1 MDRKVIRTYKDYIED
16 GNDYFNFNIWM
27 SKMTEDFDG
36 SEYVDYDEEVEHLR
50 DLLHDEL
57 YVKAKEKLSKS
68 RLFNGASKF
77 SVTRKIENSALGYAN
92 PRKKAEQMLRVTN
105 APFSI
110 YYNYLHDHNYE
121 NIIFNKPFEKE
132 GLSSVINM
140 GVKFLLTKAAMKH
153 NNGKLFR
160 ATLVLNMFI
169 ELNDYWRWQHQI
181 TPENRIWKSS
191 EKNMSE
197 KGIEVLNGNIK
208 ILAATERSAGLMN
221 LKTVVSAYDFLPKD
235 VANKIINDY
244 LENALCPSDETTAEL
259 LDSLSD
265 EVDPNLLDV
274 KMPKVTGLSLDNRLY
289 YNGLRAVYILPF
301 PTILIK
307 SLEKKLSHIPNAKGQ
322 MKMAVKGLNNLLY
335 NPRLVA
341 MMMQELEKDVEDN
354 NLWNTDLGVSI
365 IANLYEGFRETLGKT
380 AWKDIAQE
388 HFTYE
393 HINDSND
400 DVEIIFSLEKEDIWT
415 ASSAGN
421 SWSSCHSATFGHSP
435 IFMGGDEITFVVYE
449 KGSRMA
455 DEGVDSKK
463 WRAYGH
469 LWYDENDKNRM
480 VFSVEHAYP
489 NQDNKISEV
498 IKDII
503 LDGLELKYTSTETI
517 FNHATINIL
526 EGTTSHGYYDYNE
539 CTTPNY
545 FTFDIETEA
554 EELDKG
560 FMETGLNLLNES
572 MTLDVERYIEAGS
585 VATTEVIKNLG
596 FLLHYCNKKD
606 IELTI
611 PNISYLYEI
620 GDLGDAF
627 TAVGRATYMA
637 LGQNDDLSFGS
648 GLHLESLEEGE
659 DLGGWDQTSSL
670 SVIVNYYCYP
680 NLETREWYY

>member
-1 MDRKVIRTYKDYIED
+1 MDRKVIRTYKDYMEN
-16 GNDYFNFNIWM
+16 GNQYFEFDTWM
-27 SKMTEDFDG
+27 NKMTEDFDG

-77 SVTRKIENSALGYAN
+77 SVVRKIENSTIGYAQ
-92 PRKKAEQMLRVTN
+92 PRQKAEQMLRVTS

-110 YYNYLHDHNYE
+110 YYNYLHNNKYE
-121 NIIFNKPFEKE
+121 NIIFNKPFEGD
-132 GLSSVINM
+132 GLSSVTDM
-140 GVKFLLTKAAMKH
+140 GLKFLLTEAAKRDD
-153 NNGKLFR
+153 GTRLFR
-160 ATLVLNMFI
+160 ALLVLNMFI
-169 ELNDYWRWQHQI
+169 ELNDLWRWQHHVS
-181 TPENRIWKSS
+181 PEYRSWKSS
-191 EKNMSE
+191 EKKMTE
-197 KGIEVLNGNIK
+197 RGIEVLNGNLK
-208 ILAATERSAGLMN
+208 ILAATERSTGLKN
-221 LKTVVSAYDFLPKD
+221 LKTIVAAYDFLSKD
-235 VANKIINDY
+235 VSDVIINEY
-244 LENALCPSDETTAEL
+244 LENAICPSDETTAKIF
-259 LDSLSD
+259 DSLSD
-265 EVDPNLLDV
+265 EIDPDLLDT

-289 YNGLRAVYILPF
+289 HNALRSVYMLPF
-301 PTILIK
+301 PNILVK

-322 MKMAVKGLNNLLY
+322 LKMGVKGLNNFLY
-335 NPRLVA
+335 NPRLVD
-341 MMMQELEKDVEDN
+341 MMMVELQKSVEDN

-365 IANLYEGFRETLGKT
+365 IEQLYQGYRDTLGKT

-393 HINDSND
+393 HINDSED
-400 DVEIIFSLEKEDIWT
+400 DVEIIISLEKEDIWT

-435 IFMGGDEITFVVYE
+435 IFMGGDEISFVAYE

-455 DEGVDSKK
+455 DEGVDSKR
-463 WRAYGH
+463 WRAYCH

-560 FMETGLNLLNES
+560 FMETGVNLLNES
-572 MTLDVERYIEAGS
+572 MTFDVERYREAGI
-585 VATTEVIKNLG
+585 ATTEAIKNLG

-611 PNISYLYEI
+611 PSISYLHEI

-627 TAVGRATYMA
+627 TAAGRATYMA

-670 SVIVNYYCYP
+670 SVIANYYCYP